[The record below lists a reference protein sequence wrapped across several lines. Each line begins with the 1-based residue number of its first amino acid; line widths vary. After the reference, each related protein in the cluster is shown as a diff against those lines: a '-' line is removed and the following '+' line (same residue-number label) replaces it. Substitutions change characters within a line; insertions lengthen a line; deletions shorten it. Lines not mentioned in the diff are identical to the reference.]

1 MATRLPAPA
10 WAVLGT
16 LALVK
21 LGLHL
26 ATSEGYGHFRDEL
39 YYLAST
45 EHMAWGYVEHPPL
58 SIALLWLSRALLGDS
73 LLAVRFL
80 PAVAGSATVL
90 VAGLFAREL
99 GGGARA
105 QGLAALCVLTTPFHL
120 AIAHFY
126 SMNAFDVL
134 TWAAL
139 GWIAARA
146 LLREQPRLWLLFGA
160 VAGIGLL
167 NKISVGFL
175 GFGLAVGLVLTSQ
188 RRWLASPWLWLGG
201 ATAFVLF
208 APHLAWQIEQGWP
221 TLEFQANARAEKN
234 VALSAFEFAAQQ
246 ILMGNPVLLPV
257 WATGL
262 WALLAGPGFAALRPL
277 GIVYPVLF
285 VLFVATNAKVYYL
298 APIYTM
304 LFAVG
309 AATAEPFLARRPWRT
324 PVAAALI
331 VAFSLPAVPIT
342 LPLLSQEDL
351 VTYSRALGMEPPA
364 TEKHEQ
370 GALPQSFADMHGW
383 EDLVD
388 AVARVAAELPPE
400 ERAGSIVLATNYGEA
415 GALEVLG
422 AGRELPP
429 VVCGHNSYWE
439 WRPATIDGTVIALRR
454 SREELLR
461 WFDSVE
467 RVDTVRCQWCMPYQN
482 EAPVHLAR
490 GLRVPPEQ
498 LWLEIKRFQ

>member
-1 MATRLPAPA
+1 MRLEVTKRAQREVRRLGGWWLEHRDKAPELFEEELAAAYAQIQAEPGLGQTYLVSRGRRIQRVLLPKTLNHVYYWQRSAERVDVVSVWGAQRGRGAGATRAA
-10 WAVLGT
+10 
-16 LALVK
+16 
-21 LGLHL
+21 
-26 ATSEGYGHFRDEL
+26 
-39 YYLAST
+39 
-45 EHMAWGYVEHPPL
+45 
-58 SIALLWLSRALLGDS
+58 RAG
-73 LLAVRFL
+73 A
-80 PAVAGSATVL
+80 
-90 VAGLFAREL
+90 AR
-99 GGGARA
+99 GARA
-105 QGLAALCVLTTPFHL
+105 RAGRPRGRYARRDQALR
-120 AIAHFY
+120 
-126 SMNAFDVL
+126 
-134 TWAAL
+134 
-139 GWIAARA
+139 AAR
-146 LLREQPRLWLLFGA
+146 
-160 VAGIGLL
+160 
-167 NKISVGFL
+167 VGR
-175 GFGLAVGLVLTSQ
+175 GDTAAA
-188 RRWLASPWLWLGG
+188 RR
-201 ATAFVLF
+201 V
-208 APHLAWQIEQGWP
+208 
-221 TLEFQANARAEKN
+221 
-234 VALSAFEFAAQQ
+234 
-246 ILMGNPVLLPV
+246 
-257 WATGL
+257 
-262 WALLAGPGFAALRPL
+262 ALRPL

-304 LFAVG
+304 LFAAG
-309 AATAEPFLARRPWRT
+309 AAAAEPFLARRPWRT

-429 VVCGHNSYWE
+429 VVCGRNSYWE